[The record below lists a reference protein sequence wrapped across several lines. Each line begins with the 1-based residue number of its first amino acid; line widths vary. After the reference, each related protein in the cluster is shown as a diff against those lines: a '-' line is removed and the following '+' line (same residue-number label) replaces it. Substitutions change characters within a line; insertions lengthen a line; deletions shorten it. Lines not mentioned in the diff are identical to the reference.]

1 MNNQTITEVSRVTFI
16 SGAAKV
22 RTPDGELHDLKV
34 GDILQPGTQV
44 ILADASVFV
53 VEATSSEVTGAA
65 VPEAVAS
72 TELPADQQP
81 SMPAMGAAAA
91 AGDDVLAQ
99 INQMQQA
106 ILAGDDPTQAFEA
119 AAAGVAA
126 NAGGRGPGS
135 GNSGF
140 IAVDRVGNA
149 TIAAAGYE
157 TAAQHA
163 APLTHFDEPAAF
175 IPRGDTTAPLAPTVI
190 ITDDVNN
197 DGVLTQAELGDAT
210 TVDVRIVLPVDA
222 LAGDTLTI
230 NDGDTIQNI
239 VLTNEQISTGFIDIT
254 VDRPAD
260 GGSVNVVATVTDAAG
275 NVSPEGSDN
284 AYIEPVPT
292 VTDITDVSAPEGA
305 NLVHVITLSNSSVT
319 STTFDFS
326 VALGTASENDIDRAG
341 ISFGSGVT
349 YDAATG
355 QITVPAG
362 VTSFTITIPTV
373 EDTIFETDETLT
385 LNVGSASGTGTILN
399 DDPTPTI
406 ESVTDDSELEGTSL
420 IHTVTLSNASS
431 TPTTFAFDVALGTAS
446 ENDFDRTGIT
456 FGPGVTDNS
465 DGTITVAAGVTEFTV
480 SIPTVV
486 DTVYEADETITVQV
500 GGVSGVGGIGT
511 IENDDPVPTI
521 QSVTS
526 DSEYEGTSLIHTVT
540 LTNASS
546 TPTTFSFDVVLGTAS
561 ENDFNR
567 AGIVFG
573 PGVTDNGDGTIT
585 VAAGVT
591 MFDVTIPTVEDS
603 VFEADETLTLQVGG
617 ASGTGTILNDDNA
630 PTIQS
635 VTSDSEYEGTS
646 LIHTVTLTNASS
658 TPTTFSFDVVLG
670 TASENDFNR
679 AGIVFGP
686 GVTDNGDGTIT
697 VAAGVTTFDVTI
709 PTMEDSVFE
718 ADETLTLQVGGA
730 SGTGTILNDDG
741 APTIQSVTSDSE
753 YEGTSLI
760 HTVTLT
766 NASSTPTT
774 FSFDVVLGTASE
786 NDFDRAGIT
795 FGPGV
800 TDNGDGTITVAAG
813 VTVFT
818 VTIPTVEDS
827 VFEADETLT
836 LQVGGASGTGTILN
850 DDNAPTIQSVTSDSE
865 YEGTSLIHTV
875 TLTNAS
881 STPTTFT
888 FDVVLGT
895 ASENDFDRA
904 GITFGPGVTDNGDG
918 TITVAAGVTAFT
930 VTIPTIQDLV
940 YEPDETLTLQVGGVS
955 GTGTIL
961 NDDSP
966 IIYSEDTGWLMNYSD
981 NSNSFDMKIKGGTA
995 TLAAGQNIYWDIIV
1009 NGSNVNTYLSYTP
1022 NQSLSTVSDTF
1033 TLSDTV
1039 LYSNGDMTIFRVYL
1053 SAIETLVLSQN
1064 EQFDIKVNG
1073 ATGTSQLINTDVF
1086 VAPHANFNVNY
1097 STEFDNVT
1105 TDSNGNLILTNGAD
1119 QSWLSTDINGGEFIG
1134 TITPQDGQTVSYL
1147 DGADLVYGTT
1157 GNDLLAGDGGND
1169 YIDGRAG
1176 NDTLYGGAGNDT
1188 LVGGY
1193 GNNALYGGDGDDT
1206 LMGGS
1211 SADILNGGNDTDTVL
1226 YSGALS
1232 GVTVDLLNGTASG
1245 GSGTDILTSIENVT
1259 GSNFNDTLIGN
1270 DGANTLTGG
1279 LGNDILTGGDGADIF
1294 KWTSADITSSGT
1306 PFTDTITDFSIAD
1319 GDRLDLTDVLTGEP
1333 ANDLTSYLSVVDT
1346 PSGDVEVSVYADGV
1360 LGGTADMTIVIQN
1373 PTDSLNDLQNYLQNS
1388 TGVIH

>member
-617 ASGTGTILNDDNA
+617 ASGTGTILNDD
-630 PTIQS
+630 
-635 VTSDSEYEGTS
+635 G
-646 LIHTVTLTNASS
+646 
-658 TPTTFSFDVVLG
+658 
-670 TASENDFNR
+670 
-679 AGIVFGP
+679 
-686 GVTDNGDGTIT
+686 
-697 VAAGVTTFDVTI
+697 
-709 PTMEDSVFE
+709 
-718 ADETLTLQVGGA
+718 
-730 SGTGTILNDDG
+730 
-741 APTIQSVTSDSE
+741 
-753 YEGTSLI
+753 
-760 HTVTLT
+760 
-766 NASSTPTT
+766 
-774 FSFDVVLGTASE
+774 
-786 NDFDRAGIT
+786 
-795 FGPGV
+795 
-800 TDNGDGTITVAAG
+800 
-813 VTVFT
+813 
-818 VTIPTVEDS
+818 
-827 VFEADETLT
+827 
-836 LQVGGASGTGTILN
+836 
-850 DDNAPTIQSVTSDSE
+850 APTIQSVTSDSE

>member
-658 TPTTFSFDVVLG
+658 TPTTF
-670 TASENDFNR
+670 
-679 AGIVFGP
+679 
-686 GVTDNGDGTIT
+686 
-697 VAAGVTTFDVTI
+697 
-709 PTMEDSVFE
+709 
-718 ADETLTLQVGGA
+718 
-730 SGTGTILNDDG
+730 
-741 APTIQSVTSDSE
+741 
-753 YEGTSLI
+753 
-760 HTVTLT
+760 
-766 NASSTPTT
+766 
-774 FSFDVVLGTASE
+774 
-786 NDFDRAGIT
+786 
-795 FGPGV
+795 
-800 TDNGDGTITVAAG
+800 
-813 VTVFT
+813 
-818 VTIPTVEDS
+818 
-827 VFEADETLT
+827 
-836 LQVGGASGTGTILN
+836 
-850 DDNAPTIQSVTSDSE
+850 
-865 YEGTSLIHTV
+865 
-875 TLTNAS
+875 
-881 STPTTFT
+881 T

>member
-1 MNNQTITEVSRVTFI
+1 M
-16 SGAAKV
+16 
-22 RTPDGELHDLKV
+22 
-34 GDILQPGTQV
+34 
-44 ILADASVFV
+44 
-53 VEATSSEVTGAA
+53 
-65 VPEAVAS
+65 
-72 TELPADQQP
+72 
-81 SMPAMGAAAA
+81 
-91 AGDDVLAQ
+91 
-99 INQMQQA
+99 
-106 ILAGDDPTQAFEA
+106 
-119 AAAGVAA
+119 
-126 NAGGRGPGS
+126 
-135 GNSGF
+135 
-140 IAVDRVGNA
+140 
-149 TIAAAGYE
+149 
-157 TAAQHA
+157 
-163 APLTHFDEPAAF
+163 
-175 IPRGDTTAPLAPTVI
+175 
-190 ITDDVNN
+190 
-197 DGVLTQAELGDAT
+197 
-210 TVDVRIVLPVDA
+210 
-222 LAGDTLTI
+222 
-230 NDGDTIQNI
+230 
-239 VLTNEQISTGFIDIT
+239 
-254 VDRPAD
+254 
-260 GGSVNVVATVTDAAG
+260 
-275 NVSPEGSDN
+275 
-284 AYIEPVPT
+284 
-292 VTDITDVSAPEGA
+292 
-305 NLVHVITLSNSSVT
+305 
-319 STTFDFS
+319 
-326 VALGTASENDIDRAG
+326 
-341 ISFGSGVT
+341 
-349 YDAATG
+349 
-355 QITVPAG
+355 
-362 VTSFTITIPTV
+362 
-373 EDTIFETDETLT
+373 
-385 LNVGSASGTGTILN
+385 
-399 DDPTPTI
+399 
-406 ESVTDDSELEGTSL
+406 
-420 IHTVTLSNASS
+420 
-431 TPTTFAFDVALGTAS
+431 
-446 ENDFDRTGIT
+446 
-456 FGPGVTDNS
+456 
-465 DGTITVAAGVTEFTV
+465 AAGVTVFT
-480 SIPTVV
+480 
-486 DTVYEADETITVQV
+486 
-500 GGVSGVGGIGT
+500 
-511 IENDDPVPTI
+511 
-521 QSVTS
+521 
-526 DSEYEGTSLIHTVT
+526 
-540 LTNASS
+540 
-546 TPTTFSFDVVLGTAS
+546 
-561 ENDFNR
+561 
-567 AGIVFG
+567 
-573 PGVTDNGDGTIT
+573 
-585 VAAGVT
+585 
-591 MFDVTIPTVEDS
+591 VTIPTVEDS

-670 TASENDFNR
+670 TASENDF
-679 AGIVFGP
+679 
-686 GVTDNGDGTIT
+686 
-697 VAAGVTTFDVTI
+697 
-709 PTMEDSVFE
+709 
-718 ADETLTLQVGGA
+718 
-730 SGTGTILNDDG
+730 
-741 APTIQSVTSDSE
+741 
-753 YEGTSLI
+753 
-760 HTVTLT
+760 
-766 NASSTPTT
+766 
-774 FSFDVVLGTASE
+774 
-786 NDFDRAGIT
+786 DRAGI
-795 FGPGV
+795 
-800 TDNGDGTITVAAG
+800 A
-813 VTVFT
+813 
-818 VTIPTVEDS
+818 
-827 VFEADETLT
+827 
-836 LQVGGASGTGTILN
+836 
-850 DDNAPTIQSVTSDSE
+850 
-865 YEGTSLIHTV
+865 
-875 TLTNAS
+875 
-881 STPTTFT
+881 
-888 FDVVLGT
+888 
-895 ASENDFDRA
+895 
-904 GITFGPGVTDNGDG
+904 FGPGVTDNGDG

-1333 ANDLTSYLSVVDT
+1333 TNDLTSYLSVVDT